1 MAFVK
6 YSDIADSKFD
16 ESQYLHTGIKK
27 LDKSI
32 VGLGMGGLTIVTGT
46 RGGGKTTFIGQ
57 IVCNFIDSGYSGL
70 LCSFEMANPR
80 LKKWLNVQAL
90 GEYNL
95 TKQIS
100 VTGKEYYEPK
110 NQYVKEKV
118 ESWINDKLEV
128 YDNLSF
134 NTHKVA
140 SDIEEKLKEN
150 PNIKFIILDNLM
162 KLDNDDISSNN
173 KYDAQSKLVKNL
185 QVYAQSR
192 GICIILVAHPNK
204 TKLLPRIE
212 DICGSGDIAN
222 AADTVLLIHRV
233 SRDFISRACEAY
245 GWKGD
250 DQHFEYS
257 NIIEVAKDRE
267 FGTEDTMVG
276 VFFEPK
282 SKRFL
287 NYKGENIKYGWE
299 KTTQPKLEVFEDDDF
314 SDNPFGDNQL
324 PF

>member
-1 MAFVK
+1 MAFVR

-27 LDKSI
+27 LDKAI
-32 VGLGMGGLTIVTGT
+32 VGLGMGQLVVVTGI

-57 IVCNFIDSGYSGL
+57 IVCNFINNGYSGL
-70 LCSFEMANPR
+70 LCSFEMSNPR

-95 TKQIS
+95 TQQIS

-110 NQYVKEKV
+110 TQALKEKV
-118 ESWINDKLEV
+118 ESWINDKLEI

-134 NTHKVA
+134 NVHKVA
-140 SDIEEKLKEN
+140 QDIEAKLKEN
-150 PNIKFIILDNLM
+150 PSIKFIILDNLM
-162 KLDNDDISSNN
+162 KLDSEEMKDD
-173 KYDAQSKLVKNL
+173 KYQAQSKLVKDL

-204 TKLLPRIE
+204 VKSLPRIE
-212 DICGSGDIAN
+212 DVGGSGDIIN
-222 AADTVLLIHRV
+222 TADTVLLIHRV
-233 SRDFISRACEAY
+233 TRDFVTRAREQY
-245 GWKGD
+245 SWEENNPIFD
-250 DQHFEYS
+250 YS

-276 VFFEPK
+276 VYFEPK

-287 NYKGENIKYGWE
+287 NYKGENVRYGWE
-299 KTTQPKLEVFEDDDF
+299 MPPKQAKLEVFDDD
-314 SDNPFGDNQL
+314 SDNPFGYGDL